1 MTLHGLLERAR
12 AVDPEPIAN
21 LATRMLEIWSPPG
34 HEAEMAALAHRAL
47 IDAGAEDVQLDDE
60 FPDTPSVIGW
70 LRSANPGPTLQWH
83 GHLDAIATGHTPVRR
98 DGDVIY
104 GRGASDMKG
113 ALAAE
118 IEAVKLLRE
127 AGLPE
132 RGNVLITFHGLHEEG
147 RSAPLHRLIER
158 GIHGDAVIIGELGSP
173 SELITNSRGLTFWD
187 MEISRPGD
195 PIHEQNAPAG
205 TIQPIRAARVLV
217 DRLIDLADDLAAGRV
232 QPRGSLFV
240 GQVHSGDYYNRVS
253 NRALISGSRRH
264 HAETRLDEVRN
275 QLVALAADVA
285 RETGATIEP
294 RIHSLA
300 EAYEI
305 EPDERIARALRR
317 ANHDLTGQAMAPVA
331 SRATG
336 NAADFVR
343 EARIPAVYYGCN
355 YATAHSDEEKV
366 SLADLA
372 RVAGAYAL
380 TTAYYL
386 DARPDIDAP
395 ALATGAPA

>member
-1 MTLHGLLERAR
+1 MRFQALVERCR
-12 AVDPEPIAN
+12 AVDPEPIAE
-21 LATRMLEIWSPPG
+21 LTMRMLEIWSPPG
-34 HEAEMAALAHRAL
+34 HEAAMAAVACQAL
-47 IDAGAEDVQLDDE
+47 VDAGAEDVRLDAE

-70 LRSANPGPTLQWH
+70 LRSGRPGPTLQWH
-83 GHLDAIATGHTPVRR
+83 GHLDAIATGHAPPHRA
-98 DGDVIY
+98 GEIIY

-118 IEAVKLLRE
+118 IEAVKILRE
-127 AGLPE
+127 AGLPD

-173 SELITNSRGLTFWD
+173 TELITSSRGLTFWD
-187 MEISRPGD
+187 MEITRPGE
-195 PIHEQNAPAG
+195 PIHEQNAPVG
-205 TIQPIRAARVLV
+205 TVHPVRTAAVLLN
-217 DRLIDLADDLAAGRV
+217 RLAELADGLTAGILT
-232 QPRGSLFV
+232 PRGSLAI
-240 GQVHSGDYYNRVS
+240 GQVHSGDYYNRVP

-264 HAETRLDEVRN
+264 HAESQLEEVRD
-275 QLVALAADVA
+275 QLIALVEDVA

-294 RIHSLA
+294 RIHSLV

-305 EPDERIARALRR
+305 SADERIARALRR
-317 ANHDLTGQAMAPVA
+317 ANDDLTGQAMAEIP

-343 EARIPAVYYGCN
+343 EAGIPAVYYGCT
-355 YATAHSDEEKV
+355 YATAHSDVEQV
-366 SLADLA
+366 SLADLS

-386 DARPDIDAP
+386 DDQPDIEAP
-395 ALATGAPA
+395 GLAASPAA